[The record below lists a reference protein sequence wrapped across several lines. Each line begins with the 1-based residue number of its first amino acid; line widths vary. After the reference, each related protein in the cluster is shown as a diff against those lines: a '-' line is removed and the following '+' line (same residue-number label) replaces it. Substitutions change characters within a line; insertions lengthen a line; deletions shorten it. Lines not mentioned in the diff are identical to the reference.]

1 MTWKHIEGFVNNP
14 VITLENQQYTQLPEE
29 ISEASKNY
37 YMYGANTSSTNMIYD
52 PSATTPARFK
62 QTSNEKYKTI
72 YQSVHSSI
80 NELGLNEIYLSN
92 MNDLFEKTQEEN
104 IKLKKNIENY
114 LKRTVTDDR
123 KSEYKNKSYVGLM
136 PYTYILLFIYFSLLV
151 YYILFSNF
159 FKDKLYLSDNVGIFI
174 FIYVLFPY
182 LVSLLLSYLI

>member
-14 VITLENQQYTQLPEE
+14 AITIETQQYTQLPEE

-37 YMYGANTSSTNMIYD
+37 YMYGANASSNNMIYD

-62 QTSNEKYKTI
+62 QTSNEKYKTM

-80 NELGLNEIYLSN
+80 NELGLNETYLSN

-114 LKRTVTDDR
+114 LKRTATDDR

-159 FKDKLYLSDNVGIFI
+159 FKDKLYLSDKIGFFI
-174 FIYVLFPY
+174 FIYVLLPY
-182 LVSLLLSYLI
+182 LISVLLSYLT

>member
-14 VITLENQQYTQLPEE
+14 AITIETQQYTQLPEE

-37 YMYGANTSSTNMIYD
+37 YMYGANVSSNNMIYD

-62 QTSNEKYKTI
+62 QTSNEKYKTM

-80 NELGLNEIYLSN
+80 NELGLNETYLSN

-114 LKRTVTDDR
+114 LKRTATDDR

-136 PYTYILLFIYFSLLV
+136 PYTYILLFIYFSLLA

-159 FKDKLYLSDNVGIFI
+159 FKDKLYLSDKIGFFI
-174 FIYVLFPY
+174 FIYVLLPY
-182 LVSLLLSYLI
+182 LISVLLSYLT

>member
-1 MTWKHIEGFVNNP
+1 MSDQLDLFRECVKEYVD
-14 VITLENQQYTQLPEE
+14 ITNQ

>member
-14 VITLENQQYTQLPEE
+14 AITLENQQYTQLPEE

-114 LKRTVTDDR
+114 LKRTATDDR

-136 PYTYILLFIYFSLLV
+136 PYTYILLFIYFSLLA

-159 FKDKLYLSDNVGIFI
+159 FKDKLYLSDKIGFFI
-174 FIYVLFPY
+174 FIYVS
-182 LVSLLLSYLI
+182 LVFDR

>member
-1 MTWKHIEGFVNNP
+1 MTWKHIEGFVDNP
-14 VITLENQQYTQLPEE
+14 AITLENQQYTQLLEE

-37 YMYGANTSSTNMIYD
+37 YMYGANTSSNNMIYD
-52 PSATTPARFK
+52 PSAMTPAQFK
-62 QTSNEKYKTI
+62 QTSKEKYKTI

-80 NELGLNEIYLSN
+80 NELGLNETYLSN
-92 MNDLFEKTQEEN
+92 MNDLFEKIQEEN

-123 KSEYKNKSYVGLM
+123 KTEYKNKSYVGLM

-159 FKDKLYLSDNVGIFI
+159 LKDKLYLSDKIGFFI

-182 LVSLLLSYLI
+182 LISLLVSYLI